1 MFDDIIVP
9 LDGSTVSVVALDH
22 AVDLAR
28 KLGSNLILLNVVP
41 DPPLPIAMDGA
52 WPVMDLE
59 RTAKEL
65 RAEGELILE
74 RGLERA
80 RERGLETARRVLKP
94 AEGHRIGDVI
104 VAAARDEGAELI
116 VIGTHGR
123 SGLDRLLLGS
133 VAERVAHRASMPVML
148 VHAPAK

>member
-1 MFDDIIVP
+1 MFEDIIVP
-9 LDGSTVSVVALDH
+9 LDGSTVSVAALDH

-41 DPPLPIAMDGA
+41 DPPMPIAMDGV

-59 RTAKEL
+59 RTAREL

-74 RGLERA
+74 RGLERV
-80 RERGLETARRVLKP
+80 RERGLDNARRVLKP
-94 AEGHRIGDVI
+94 ADAHRIGDVI

-123 SGLDRLLLGS
+123 SGLDRMLLGS

-148 VHAPAK
+148 IHAPAK